1 MRPPLTPADGNR
13 PDSPEVPESTRG
25 GLLLYSLAAFREIIL
40 GCLDLIEGRSV
51 TEIGGED
58 GTFTRELLSWAEGRD
73 GRVACIDP
81 SPSDALAALVENAPA
96 GELHRSTSL
105 EALPG
110 MDPSDVYLVDGDH
123 NYYTLVHELEVIE
136 AISGGDFP
144 LVFVHDVGWPSG
156 RRDMYYA
163 PDTLPAEARHPYD
176 YDKGVTVGNGALIT
190 GGFQGM
196 GEFAWALSEGGP
208 ANGVLT
214 AVEKFLADR
223 PHLELAVVP
232 CVFGLGVVYA
242 RSAPWAGSVAE
253 FLSHYDRDPLLER
266 LEQNRLDLYLQVLK
280 LQEDLDGA
288 GLRMR
293 DLDVENRALWARVHE
308 LERQMNEVTARARE
322 LAAEVT
328 TTVTARSFSVAE
340 RLSRLHSRGGGPGV
354 SGARLRALADSA
366 SEPTAGPTR

>member
-1 MRPPLTPADGNR
+1 MT
-13 PDSPEVPESTRG
+13 DSRIDEPESTRG
-25 GLLLYSLAAFREIIL
+25 GLLLYSLASFREIIL

-81 SPSDALAALVENAPA
+81 SPSEALAALVESAPA
-96 GELHRSTSL
+96 GELHRSLSL
-105 EALPG
+105 EALPD
-110 MDPSDVYLVDGDH
+110 MEPSDVYLLDGDH
-123 NYYTLVHELEVIE
+123 NHYTLVHELEAIE
-136 AISGGDFP
+136 TVAVGDFP

-163 PDTLPAEARHPYD
+163 PDTIPAEARHPYD
-176 YDKGVTVGNGALIT
+176 YDKGVTVGSDALIT

-196 GEFAWALSEGGP
+196 GEFAWAVREGGP

-214 AVEKFLADR
+214 AVEQFLTER
-223 PHLELAVVP
+223 PHLALAVVP

-242 RSAPWAGSVAE
+242 RSAPWAERVAE
-253 FLSHYDRDPLLER
+253 LLSHYDRNPLLER
-266 LEQNRLDLYLQVLK
+266 LEQNRLDLYLHVLK

-308 LERQMNEVTARARE
+308 LEQQMNEVTGRARE

-328 TTVTARSFSVAE
+328 TTVTARSFIVAE

-366 SEPTAGPTR
+366 REPTAGPTP

>member
-1 MRPPLTPADGNR
+1 
-13 PDSPEVPESTRG
+13 
-25 GLLLYSLAAFREIIL
+25 LLYSLAAFREIIL

-96 GELHRSTSL
+96 GELHRCTSL
-105 EALPG
+105 EALPD
-110 MDPSDVYLVDGDH
+110 MEPSDVYLVDGDH
-123 NYYTLVHELEVIE
+123 NYYTLVHELEAIE
-136 AISGGDFP
+136 TIAGGDFP

-163 PDTLPAEARHPYD
+163 PDTIPPEARHPYD
-176 YDKGVTVGNGALIT
+176 DAKGVTVGSDALIA

-196 GEFAWALSEGGP
+196 GEFAWALHEGGP

-214 AVEKFLADR
+214 AVEQFLTDR

-232 CVFGLGVVYA
+232 CVFGLGVVYP
-242 RSAPWAGSVAE
+242 RSAPWAKGVAE
-253 FLSHYDRDPLLER
+253 LLSHYDRDPLLER
-266 LEQNRLDLYLQVLK
+266 LEQNRLDLYLHVLK
-280 LQEDLDGA
+280 QQDDLDEA
-288 GLRMR
+288 RLRMR

-308 LERQMNEVTARARE
+308 LEHQLNEVTDRSRD
-322 LAAEVT
+322 LAAEVI
-328 TTVTARSFSVAE
+328 TTVTARSFIVAE
-340 RLSRLHSRGGGPGV
+340 RLSRLHTRGGGPGV
-354 SGARLRALADSA
+354 SGSRLRSLADAA
-366 SEPTAGPTR
+366 SEPTAGPAR